1 MSPHVKFILYFSFC
15 IDLIFLQDFFL
26 YMHVLFLLW
35 GSIFCSVF
43 SFNNRAIEKALL
55 LHFLF
60 KSRKFCFLEAG
71 EVIRQRPDNR
81 RDDIHRWRVFYPAL
95 STDSI
100 SHFLHW
106 MIYFYNYYLLG
117 AHETV
122 EIHISIKFM
131 KKVDEIPVLFIGFVG
146 FLGCNS
152 VLHHIY

>member
-1 MSPHVKFILYFSFC
+1 
-15 IDLIFLQDFFL
+15 
-26 YMHVLFLLW
+26 
-35 GSIFCSVF
+35 
-43 SFNNRAIEKALL
+43 
-55 LHFLF
+55 
-60 KSRKFCFLEAG
+60 
-71 EVIRQRPDNR
+71 
-81 RDDIHRWRVFYPAL
+81 
-95 STDSI
+95 
-100 SHFLHW
+100 